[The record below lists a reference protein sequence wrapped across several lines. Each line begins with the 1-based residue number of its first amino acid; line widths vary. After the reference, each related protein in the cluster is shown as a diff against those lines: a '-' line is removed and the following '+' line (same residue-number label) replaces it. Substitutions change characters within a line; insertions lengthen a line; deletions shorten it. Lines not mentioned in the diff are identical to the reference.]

1 MKMKFKVSQLNML
14 EDCGFLEIFLPFYV
28 ILSYYV
34 LPAVSSIGMLII
46 YMYVLVRIIKSI
58 LISNDVVYVNKLL
71 LIFVVYA
78 ICTQP
83 FIFMVYG
90 GFNSSRLFNL
100 FAIIMMFLVI
110 CVCTQKINLDA
121 FFNVYLIVGFICSI
135 AIIFQSLQLY
145 VLGMKVYPIVLLPI
159 DTSSWFNGGTRPCG
173 FFPEPQAYAT
183 YILPL
188 LYYQLKKHNLKWVV
202 FFSISILFS
211 TSSLGIIAVVL
222 LFGYYLMSSNTN
234 KVFKIGA
241 IILGLAIFLVIRQTT
256 VYDYA
261 ISKILDIDITNN
273 TRLSHGF
280 DVFNKLSF
288 EQKVLGIGKNN
299 LTYFL
304 SEERI
309 VLTDRVRILMRNS
322 AYITSISDI
331 LVGFGVIGLLI
342 YILFIVKQ
350 IITYDDKMFIFLLL
364 VLSFAQTIFL
374 NSAWIFW
381 MVIYFNMIDIK
392 STDFYKIRIK

>member
-1 MKMKFKVSQLNML
+1 MKFKVSQLNML

-46 YMYVLVRIIKSI
+46 YMYV
-58 LISNDVVYVNKLL
+58 SNDVVYVNKLL

-309 VLTDRVRILMRNS
+309 VLTDRVSILMRNS

>member
-1 MKMKFKVSQLNML
+1 MKFKVSQLNML

-90 GFNSSRLFNL
+90 GCYSQWVFRVSRFRHCG
-100 FAIIMMFLVI
+100 ILVI

-309 VLTDRVRILMRNS
+309 VLTDRVSILMRNS

>member
-1 MKMKFKVSQLNML
+1 
-14 EDCGFLEIFLPFYV
+14 
-28 ILSYYV
+28 
-34 LPAVSSIGMLII
+34 
-46 YMYVLVRIIKSI
+46 
-58 LISNDVVYVNKLL
+58 
-71 LIFVVYA
+71 
-78 ICTQP
+78 
-83 FIFMVYG
+83 
-90 GFNSSRLFNL
+90 
-100 FAIIMMFLVI
+100 
-110 CVCTQKINLDA
+110 
-121 FFNVYLIVGFICSI
+121 
-135 AIIFQSLQLY
+135 
-145 VLGMKVYPIVLLPI
+145 MKVYPIVLLPI

-309 VLTDRVRILMRNS
+309 VLTDRVSILMRNS